1 MPDASANLKNGTQNL
16 KYIFVSG
23 GVLSSL
29 GKGIVTAS
37 LGLLLKSRGYRVTVV
52 KCENYLNFDSGLI
65 NPIEH
70 GDPFLCE
77 DGTESDMDLGTY
89 EKFLGQEMG
98 KLNFVTNGQIYK
110 TVIDRER
117 AFGYNGEDVEVPHI
131 CDEIINRINQAA
143 KKDRA
148 QIVLVELGGTAG
160 EYLNILYYEAS
171 RILRFTH
178 KQRVV
183 HVHVSYLPTP
193 KHIGEPKTK
202 PTQLSV
208 QRLNSLG
215 IQPDFIVA
223 RADQRMDQ
231 RRRDRFALFCNVEA
245 DHIIDSP
252 DVDNVY
258 QIPGIFSEQNFDKL
272 ILSELKL
279 SEKGTEKDQ
288 AKILEAWEG
297 MVKKAVS
304 QKKKQI
310 RVAIVGKYL
319 ATGEYQLKDSYAALI
334 DAINHASSAMQ
345 TETEIVWID
354 AAKVEKLLKEK
365 TKLTNTDLG
374 QFFGPIQG
382 LIVPIGW
389 GERGVEGK
397 IRSIQYSR
405 EKNIPYLGLCYGMQ
419 LAIVEFARHV
429 VGWSDAHTQEVNPK
443 SKHLVVHTIPDQERI
458 LENRAYGGTMRL
470 GAWDC
475 LVKKGTLAY
484 EAYKA
489 HDQMLEMKTGLTSER
504 HRHRYECNDLF
515 MPELEKKGVIVSG
528 RSVKENLVELI
539 ELPKTMHPFFVGTQG
554 HPEYKSTPL
563 KPHALFLEFIKACKQ
578 ESKV

>member
-1 MPDASANLKNGTQNL
+1 MPQKKESTKRNL

-37 LGLLLKSRGYRVTVV
+37 VALLLKSRGYNVTIV
-52 KCENYLNFDSGLI
+52 KCENYLNIDSGLI

-70 GDPFLCE
+70 GDPFLCN

-98 KLNFVTNGQIYK
+98 KANFVTNGQIYK
-110 TVIDRER
+110 AVIDRER

-131 CDEIINRINQAA
+131 CEEIIGRINQAA
-143 KKDRA
+143 EKDNA
-148 QIVLVELGGTAG
+148 QIVIVELGGTAG

-178 KQRVV
+178 KQRVI

-193 KHIGEPKTK
+193 AHIGEPKTK

-223 RADQRMDQ
+223 RADRRIDQ
-231 RRRDRFALFCNVEA
+231 RRRDRFALFCNVES

-252 DVDNVY
+252 DVGNIY
-258 QIPGIFSEQNFDKL
+258 EIPLLFREQHFDTL
-272 ILSELKL
+272 ILNELKL
-279 SEKGTEKDQ
+279 P
-288 AKILEAWEG
+288 
-297 MVKKAVS
+297 
-304 QKKKQI
+304 QKKKKTTILQTWQAMVEKAKAPKKHSA

-334 DAINHASSAMQ
+334 DALNHASVAQ
-345 TETEIVWID
+345 DTDTEIVWID
-354 AAKVEKLLKEK
+354 AAKVEKELQKNPTVSNADLEK
-365 TKLTNTDLG
+365 VYGHLD
-374 QFFGPIQG
+374 G

-397 IRSIQYSR
+397 IRSIQYAR
-405 EKNIPYLGLCYGMQ
+405 EKKIPYLGLCYGMQ
-419 LAIVEFARHV
+419 LAMVEFARNV
-429 VGWSDAHTQEVNPK
+429 VGWVDAHTQEVDPS
-443 SKHLVVHTIPDQERI
+443 SKHLIIHMIPEQKRI

-470 GAWDC
+470 GSWDC
-475 LVKKGTLAY
+475 IVKKGTRCF
-484 EAYKA
+484 EAYAKHNQLIDAKKA
-489 HDQMLEMKTGLTSER
+489 LTAER
-504 HRHRYECNDLF
+504 HRHRYECNDAL
-515 MPELEKKGVIVSG
+515 MPKLEKHGVIVAG
-528 RSVKENLVELI
+528 RSVQENLVELI
-539 ELPKTMHPFFVGTQG
+539 ELPSDMHPFFVGTQG

-563 KPHALFLEFIKACKQ
+563 KPHALFLEFIAACTGR
-578 ESKV
+578 